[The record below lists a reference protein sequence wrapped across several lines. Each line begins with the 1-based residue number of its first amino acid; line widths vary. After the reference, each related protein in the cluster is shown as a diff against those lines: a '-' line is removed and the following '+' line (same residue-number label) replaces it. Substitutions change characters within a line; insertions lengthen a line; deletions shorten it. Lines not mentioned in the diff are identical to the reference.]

1 MRSVGARESGRAAGL
16 GEEEWETARRGAVY
30 KEAGRGRVVRSTSR
44 RGAEGARGGRGGRS
58 GAAGPPGARPFGP
71 GSNRV
76 HRADGTGGGERG
88 RGGSAE
94 GKCTRLLDLPG
105 RAGLGKEGRTKPW
118 RGG

>member
-58 GAAGPPGARPFGP
+58 GAAGPPGAKTGVQPCPSSGR
-71 GSNRV
+71 
-76 HRADGTGGGERG
+76 HRRRRER
-88 RGGSAE
+88 
-94 GKCTRLLDLPG
+94 
-105 RAGLGKEGRTKPW
+105 
-118 RGG
+118 